1 MVYFYAPGRVA
12 RWHGWRVQISTRSF
26 KVKNARKIVRT
37 VAVVSIIGAG
47 LALAACETTK
57 GVGKD
62 IQYGAQ
68 KTQDALDGKK

>member
-1 MVYFYAPGRVA
+1 M
-12 RWHGWRVQISTRSF
+12 
-26 KVKNARKIVRT
+26 KNARKIVRI